1 MTTLCIMTIKHLV
14 LSGGGPILIQIL
26 GALEKLEQDG
36 FLELAAIESI
46 YGTSAGA
53 IVGVLLSLHY
63 DWETIND
70 YIIKRPWNDVFV
82 IKVENVLDAYTKKG
96 IFDIRT
102 VEKCFKPLLDAKDIS
117 TNINLLEFYNMT
129 KVELHLY
136 AFDINEYKV
145 EDVSYL
151 THPNLSLLTA
161 IQMTCAI
168 PVLMKP
174 VCIDNKCFIDGGISC
189 NYPLTYAIESGK
201 KSDEILGFRNKYGED
216 KHVIGEESSLLDF
229 LLHFLFK
236 SIFSLNTDSKQPI
249 IKHEI
254 YCDTNFLNI
263 DMLKTALCSQEIRKT
278 LWKAGEK
285 SAETFLTITNVS
297 KEILEEIPQQ
307 SH

>member
-1 MTTLCIMTIKHLV
+1 MQIKHLV

-26 GALEKLEQDG
+26 GALEKLEKDH
-36 FLELAAIESI
+36 FLELDSIESI

-70 YIIKRPWNDVFV
+70 YIIKRPWHDVFT
-82 IKVENVLDAYTKKG
+82 IKVENILDAYTKKG

-102 VEKCFKPLLDAKDIS
+102 VEKCFKPLLDAKDIQ
-117 TNINLLEFYNMT
+117 TNIHLLDFYNVT

-145 EDVSYL
+145 EDISYL

-168 PVLMKP
+168 PILMKP
-174 VCIDNKCFIDGGISC
+174 VCIDNKCFIDGGISS

-216 KHVIGEESSLLDF
+216 KNIIGEESSLLDF

-236 SIFSLNTDSKQPI
+236 SIFSLNTDSKQPA

-263 DMLKTALCSQEIRKT
+263 DMLKTALCSQEIRKK
-278 LWKAGEK
+278 LWQDGAE
-285 SAETFLTITNVS
+285 SAVQFLTNIT
-297 KEILEEIPQQ
+297 KEIQIPQEMTV
-307 SH
+307 